1 MNELTLEAT
10 VDNLHKVLEFVDKFL
25 EEMECPTKTKMQIDV
40 SVEELFVNIA
50 QYAYAPKT
58 GQATIRV
65 ETEKD
70 PAAVSVT
77 FIDRGVPYDP
87 LAKPDPDV
95 MLSAQDRQIGG
106 LGIFMV
112 KKSMSSMKYEYRDG
126 RNILTIKKY
135 I

>member
-1 MNELTLEAT
+1 M
-10 VDNLHKVLEFVDKFL
+10 
-25 EEMECPTKTKMQIDV
+25 
-40 SVEELFVNIA
+40 NIA

-65 ETEKD
+65 GTEKD
-70 PAAVSVT
+70 PAAVSIT

-112 KKSMSSMKYEYRDG
+112 KKSMSSMAYEYRDG
-126 RNILTIKKY
+126 QNVLTIKKLL
-135 I
+135 